1 MKNQITDQTTDRTY
15 QQTYLDA
22 ALAAAATRTYR
33 LAARLG
39 LPSAD
44 REDMQQELLLDLL
57 ERAPGFDPQRA
68 SANTF
73 TGVVSEHR
81 AVEVLD
87 ALMKDRARMS
97 FFSGD
102 AEAAN
107 DPQMDEPGPDYDDN
121 VVPMWAE
128 DRDLFSDSMALMDLQ
143 KALAYMSDEQV
154 AVFELL
160 EAHQDLPSACKAC
173 GVSSATFYR
182 RVAELQMHLRM
193 FGFRSAA

>member
-1 MKNQITDQTTDRTY
+1 MKNQTID
-15 QQTYLDA
+15 QTYLDA

-68 SANTF
+68 CANTY
-73 TGVVSEHR
+73 TGVVSQHR

-87 ALMKDRARMS
+87 ALMKDRSRMC
-97 FFSGD
+97 FFSGGS
-102 AEAAN
+102 EAAN
-107 DPQMDEPGPDYDDN
+107 DAQMGEPDQYLDDN
-121 VVPMWAE
+121 VVPMWADE
-128 DRDLFSDSMALMDLQ
+128 TDLIADHMALLDLD
-143 KALAYMSDEQV
+143 KARKYMNDEQLE
-154 AVFELL
+154 FFDLL
-160 EAHQDLPSACKAC
+160 DAHLDLSTACKAS

-182 RVAELQMHLRM
+182 RVNEMQMHLRM
-193 FGFRSAA
+193 FGFRLAA

>member
-1 MKNQITDQTTDRTY
+1 MKKQSID
-15 QQTYLDA
+15 QTYLDA

-73 TGVVSEHR
+73 TGVVSGHR

-87 ALMKDRARMS
+87 ALMKDRGRMS
-97 FFSGD
+97 FFSGVSD
-102 AEAAN
+102 AAN
-107 DPQMDEPGPDYDDN
+107 DSEMNEPHQLYDDD
-121 VVPMWAE
+121 VVPMWADE
-128 DRDLFSDSMALMDLQ
+128 TDELSMSIGLRDMQ
-143 KALAYMSDEQV
+143 RAYEYMTDEQRD
-154 AVFELL
+154 FFDFLDSHL
-160 EAHQDLPSACKAC
+160 DLTSACKAS

-182 RVAELQMHLRM
+182 RVAEIQMHLRM
-193 FGFRSAA
+193 FGIRSAA

>member
-1 MKNQITDQTTDRTY
+1 MQTKMNNPTID
-15 QQTYLDA
+15 QTYLDA

-33 LAARLG
+33 LAVRLG

-44 REDMQQELLLDLL
+44 RQDMHQELLLDLL

-68 SANTF
+68 CANTY
-73 TGVVSEHR
+73 TGVVSKHR
-81 AVEVLD
+81 AVELVD
-87 ALMKDRARMS
+87 ALMKDRARMC
-97 FFSGD
+97 FLPGG
-102 AEAAN
+102 AAAAN
-107 DPQMDEPGPDYDDN
+107 DPQMDEPDEYDGDN

-143 KALAYMSDEQV
+143 KALTYMNDEQL
-154 AVFELL
+154 AFFDLL
-160 EAHQDLPSACKAC
+160 ETHQDLPSAWKAC

-182 RVAELQMHLRM
+182 RVAEMRMHLRM